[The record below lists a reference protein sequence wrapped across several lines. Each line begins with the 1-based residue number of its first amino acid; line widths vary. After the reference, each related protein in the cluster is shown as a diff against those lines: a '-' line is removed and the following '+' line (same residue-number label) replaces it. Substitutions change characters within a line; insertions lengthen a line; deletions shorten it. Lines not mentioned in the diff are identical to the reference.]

1 MGHLGDFL
9 LTWISEVLPPASL
22 APTTLFP
29 HLLRLRRGL
38 PELRRLEIPPLSVGY
53 TGRGSYATK
62 FPSLTPRYRVSLHNG
77 LSRQW
82 IEVLDDPSDGTY
94 DIQPFSETSS
104 TENLSSLQSNLLLSA
119 EASLARAM

>member
-1 MGHLGDFL
+1 MGHLGHLLLPGSVPRFL
-9 LTWISEVLPPASL
+9 YAPALLSR
-22 APTTLFP
+22 
-29 HLLRLRRGL
+29 LLRLLPGL
-38 PELRRLEIPPLSVGY
+38 PELRRLEIPPLSVEY
-53 TGRGSYATK
+53 MGRGSYATK
-62 FPSLTPRYRVSLHNG
+62 FPSLTSRYRVSPHNG

-104 TENLSSLQSNLLLSA
+104 TENLSSLQSNLLLSV